1 MSTLLSCAFRNARRS
16 MNETAAI
23 AMPETGQH
31 PEIVCAL
38 NIDIPTRDRFGTVE
52 LAG

>member
-23 AMPETGQH
+23 AMHETGH

-38 NIDIPTRDRFGTVE
+38 NIDIPSRDRFGTVE